1 MTAGTVPRVHRRLPR
16 RLTIVLALV
25 AAVAACTGDDGDDGE
40 GSGATAESTA
50 SSTTAPAGDV
60 PAVTEGDPE
69 ARAAIELR
77 GDGLG
82 IVDLGAVPDDAI
94 DTVSAALGQP
104 TADSGWEEAAST
116 SYGTCPGSRIRGVE
130 WEHLVLLFTDGATE
144 HGSGEHLFAWRVT
157 GAPPAV
163 GTARGL
169 SYQATA
175 ADAEELYPGQVQ
187 RTEADE
193 PFPGF
198 LTVTVDGG
206 PITAYLDGDV
216 ITNLEAG
223 APCGE

>member
-1 MTAGTVPRVHRRLPR
+1 MTAGTVPQVHRHVR
-16 RLTIVLALV
+16 RLTAVLVLV
-25 AAVAACTGDDGDDGE
+25 AAVAACSGDGDGDDGDASE
-40 GSGATAESTA
+40 AAAESTA
-50 SSTTAPAGDV
+50 SSTTTPEGDA

-82 IVDLGAVPDDAI
+82 IVDLGAVPDEVI

-157 GAPPAV
+157 GAPPAL

-198 LTVTVDGG
+198 LTITVDGG

>member
-1 MTAGTVPRVHRRLPR
+1 MTTGTVPRVHRRLPR
-16 RLTIVLALV
+16 QVTIALALV
-25 AAVAACTGDDGDDGE
+25 VGLAACSSDSADDGDASE
-40 GSGATAESTA
+40 AAAASTSSSTA
-50 SSTTAPAGDV
+50 PEGEA

-82 IVDLGAVPDDAI
+82 IVDLGAVPDEAI
-94 DTVSAALGQP
+94 DTVSDALGQP
-104 TADSGWEEAAST
+104 TADSGWEEAST

-130 WEHLVLLFTDGATE
+130 WEHLVLLFTDGETE

-157 GAPPAV
+157 GAPPAL

-216 ITNLEAG
+216 ITNLEGG